1 MTIRTRYCI
10 IDNVRRAQEKKP
22 PTERRGNTMK
32 NTMQD
37 IINKY
42 YYIDIA
48 DLWDEIAERKNMRKA
63 TEEEVAE
70 VFANEYNVDV
80 EEVMEYFL

>member
-1 MTIRTRYCI
+1 
-10 IDNVRRAQEKKP
+10 
-22 PTERRGNTMK
+22 MK

-63 TEEEVAE
+63 TEEEIAE
-70 VFANEYNVDV
+70 VFANEHNVDV
-80 EEVMEYFL
+80 TEVMEYFL

>member
-1 MTIRTRYCI
+1 
-10 IDNVRRAQEKKP
+10 
-22 PTERRGNTMK
+22 MK

-42 YYIDIA
+42 YYIDIVE
-48 DLWDEIAERKNMRKA
+48 LWDEIAERKNMRKA

-70 VFANEYNVDV
+70 VFAHEYNVDV
-80 EEVMEYFL
+80 AEVMEYFL